1 MELNGQRL
9 RELREAAFM
18 GQIELAKKLGVSH
31 SQVSRWESG
40 KQVPRPY
47 HMKKLVRIFGQGLT
61 ETEAAV

>member
-18 GQIELAKKLGVSH
+18 GQADLAKKLGVSH

-40 KQVPRPY
+40 KQTPRHY
-47 HMKKLVRIFGQGLT
+47 HLKKLVRIFGAALT
-61 ETEAAV
+61 ETEATV